1 MYGASVDLTD
11 GIYQFLTQS
20 VASWFCFDAEVTG
33 DEFGVSEIWDD
44 ASRTMVPVAGDAPL
58 FPAFLGMPMGWKW
71 ALYICRSVV
80 EDVVG
85 RTVHGLGGSLVDD
98 KNPSL
103 RSIASGPIRAPC
115 VGNLMLTFSVRI
127 LFAYNKLSMRLPWSS
142 RPVVF
147 SCRIRWRRLRCSSS
161 SDLA

>member
-1 MYGASVDLTD
+1 
-11 GIYQFLTQS
+11 
-20 VASWFCFDAEVTG
+20 
-33 DEFGVSEIWDD
+33 
-44 ASRTMVPVAGDAPL
+44 MVPVAPDTPL

-71 ALYICRSVV
+71 ALYICHSVI

-103 RSIASGPIRAPC
+103 RSVASGPIGAPYVDNANILGSDPAC
-115 VGNLMLTFSVRI
+115 VQQAR
-127 LFAYNKLSMRLPWSS
+127 LSWSL

-147 SCRIRWRRLRCSSS
+147 SCGIRWRRLLCSSS
-161 SDLA
+161 SD